1 MPDRPYTV
9 LSCCVSL
16 DGYLDDAA
24 PERLVL
30 SPGVDLDRV
39 DGERAACDAI
49 LVGAETVRRDDPR
62 LLVRSEASRA
72 SRVARGLPPTPLRVT
87 VTRGGNLPPDARI
100 FTEPGSGT
108 LVYTAAPAVQP
119 LARRLRRGATVVDAG
134 ADVELSWVLTDLATR
149 GVARL
154 MVEGGRRVLTSL
166 LTADLV
172 DELQLVVAPMFVG
185 DPRAPRFVDAGAFP
199 WTATNRARL
208 ADVRQ
213 IGDAAL
219 LRYALSER
227 YSVPLQEG

>member
-1 MPDRPYTV
+1 MPDRPYTL

-16 DGYLDDAA
+16 DGYLDDAR

-30 SPGVDLDRV
+30 SPASDLDRV
-39 DGERAACDAI
+39 DAERAACDAI

-62 LLVRSEASRA
+62 LLVRSEACRA
-72 SRVARGLPPTPLRVT
+72 SRVVRGLPPTPLRVT
-87 VTRGGNLPPDARI
+87 VTRGGDLLPDARI
-100 FTEPGSGT
+100 FTERGSGT
-108 LVYTAAPAVQP
+108 LVYAAAPAVEP
-119 LARRLRRGATVVDAG
+119 LARRLGGAATVVNAG
-134 ADVELSWVLTDLATR
+134 AHVELSWVLTDLAAR

-166 LTADLV
+166 LTANLA
-172 DELQLVVAPMFVG
+172 DELQLVVAPIFVG

-199 WTATNRARL
+199 WTAKNRARL

>member
-1 MPDRPYTV
+1 MPDRPYTL

-16 DGYLDDAA
+16 DGYLDDAG

-30 SPGVDLDRV
+30 SPGVDLERV
-39 DGERAACDAI
+39 DAERAGCDAI

-62 LLVRSEASRA
+62 LLVRSESCRA
-72 SRVARGLPPTPLRVT
+72 ARAARGLPITPLRVT
-87 VTRGGNLPPDARI
+87 VTRGGGLPPDAHI

-108 LVYTAAPAVQP
+108 LVYAATPAVGP
-119 LARRLRRGATVVDAG
+119 LAGRLGGAATVVDAR
-134 ADVELSWVLTDLATR
+134 ADVDLAWVLADLVTR
-149 GVARL
+149 GIGRL

-166 LTADLV
+166 LTRNLA
-172 DELQLVVAPMFVG
+172 DELQLVVAPVFVG
-185 DPRAPRFVDAGAFP
+185 DARASRFVDPGAFP

-219 LRYALSER
+219 MRYALSER
-227 YSVPLQEG
+227 YLLPLQEG